1 MENFAA
7 FLITFFTLV
16 MLLVGLLG
24 LIIPIFPGMVVMWLA
39 TLIYGVAAVSVGF
52 DTFNGWLFG
61 LITVLMLIGTTID
74 NVIMGAGARQTGAA
88 WRSIILASVAG
99 LLGTF
104 ALPPI
109 GGLIAAP
116 ASLYF
121 LEYRRTGDQQKARE
135 TVKGLAIGFGLTF
148 VVRFFI
154 GLMMIFFWG
163 VWAFTG

>member
-1 MENFAA
+1 MENFVA
-7 FLITFFTLV
+7 FLVTFLTLV

-39 TLIYGVAAVSVGF
+39 TLIYGLVAVSIGF

-61 LITVLMLIGTTID
+61 LITVLMLVGTTVD

-104 ALPPI
+104 VLPPI

-116 ASLYF
+116 VSLYF
-121 LEYRRTGDQQKARE
+121 LEYRRTGDKQKARE

-163 VWAFTG
+163 VWVFTG